1 MTSTPHLLTRPVWC
15 CPTRLN
21 PITCQSDSI
30 PGPVVLNLDS
40 DGAALELRVALPV
53 SPVVLDGGVPD
64 SRVGGG
70 PGQPQLAVLAG
81 AGGALSVEEAKER
94 LEGTQ

>member
-1 MTSTPHLLTRPVWC
+1 MYKIHGELESVQHC
-15 CPTRLN
+15 CDLF
-21 PITCQSDSI
+21 S